1 MSLSLFIVNVEEG
14 NPSTHK
20 LLGMSMHLNKL
31 LTPAP
36 LLFVLIICTL
46 LVSCVDTRKAVYFSN
61 IKDSNIPAAAQD
73 LEPVIQLNDIVAIN
87 VSSLNPEASL
97 IFNTAKNT
105 GNVTGNGATSVSG
118 EANGYLVNP
127 DGTIQFPV
135 LGSLKVVGITKSQL
149 KEQITKSLLEK
160 KLLVDPIVDIRFVN
174 FRVTV
179 LGEVS
184 RPAVVNVPNEKISI
198 LEAIGM
204 AGDLTIYANRENVL
218 LIREVAGNKEI
229 KRLNLNSNEIFTS
242 PYYYLRS
249 NDIIYAEPN
258 KTKVRSTSQSWQIL
272 PIILGSL
279 SFLVI
284 VADRIFR

>member
-1 MSLSLFIVNVEEG
+1 MLKSGRRNFIYYAGLAIVLSSVV
-14 NPSTHK
+14 
-20 LLGMSMHLNKL
+20 
-31 LTPAP
+31 LT
-36 LLFVLIICTL
+36 
-46 LVSCVDTRKAVYFSN
+46 SCVDTRKAVYFNN
-61 IKDSNIPAAAQD
+61 ITDTNIPAATKD
-73 LEPVIQLNDIVAIN
+73 LEPVIQHNDIIAIH
-87 VSSLNPEASL
+87 VSSLNPEASV
-97 IFNTAKNT
+97 IFNTPKSTNNLTT
-105 GNVTGNGATSVSG
+105 GGSTVVSG

-135 LGSLKVVGITKSQL
+135 LGNLKAVGLTKSQL
-149 KEQITKSLLEK
+149 KEIIIKNLLDK

-179 LGEVS
+179 LGEVG

-218 LIREVAGNKEI
+218 LIRETNGNKEI

-242 PYYYLRS
+242 PYYYLKS
-249 NDIIYAEPN
+249 NDVVYAEPN

-272 PIILGSL
+272 PIVLGSL

-284 VADRIFR
+284 VADRLIK

>member
-1 MSLSLFIVNVEEG
+1 MYKLSSPFSFRPMFMLLLTCLFI
-14 NPSTHK
+14 S
-20 LLGMSMHLNKL
+20 
-31 LTPAP
+31 
-36 LLFVLIICTL
+36 
-46 LVSCVDTRKAVYFSN
+46 SCVDTRKAVYFNN
-61 IKDSNIPAAAQD
+61 IKDSSIPATKD
-73 LEPVIQLNDIVAIN
+73 FEPVIQQNDIIAIH

-97 IFNTAKNT
+97 IFNTPKSTNNLST
-105 GNVTGNGATSVSG
+105 GGSTVVSG

-135 LGSLKVVGITKSQL
+135 LGNLQVVGMTKSQL
-149 KEQITKSLLEK
+149 KDQIIKSLLDK

-179 LGEVS
+179 LGEVG

-218 LIREVAGNKEI
+218 LIREVNGNKEI
-229 KRLNLNSNEIFTS
+229 KRLNLNSNEIFSS
-242 PYYYLRS
+242 PYYYLKS
-249 NDIIYAEPN
+249 NDVVYAEPN
-258 KTKVRSTSQSWQIL
+258 KTKVRTTSQSWQIL
-272 PIILGSL
+272 PIVLGSL

-284 VADRIFR
+284 VVDRLWRN

>member
-1 MSLSLFIVNVEEG
+1 MPTTPKLKPLNFSIFVFFAFI
-14 NPSTHK
+14 
-20 LLGMSMHLNKL
+20 
-31 LTPAP
+31 
-36 LLFVLIICTL
+36 FVLP
-46 LVSCVDTRKAVYFSN
+46 SCVDTRKAVYFNN
-61 IKDSNIPAAAQD
+61 ITDSNIPAATKD
-73 LEPVIQLNDIVAIN
+73 LEPVIQQNDIIAIH

-97 IFNTAKNT
+97 IFNTPKSTN
-105 GNVTGNGATSVSG
+105 NVSGYGGTSVSG

-135 LGSLKVVGITKSQL
+135 LGNLKAVGLTKSQL
-149 KEQITKSLLEK
+149 RTQIIQSLLDK

-179 LGEVS
+179 LGEVG

-218 LIREVAGNKEI
+218 LIREVDGNKEI

-249 NDIIYAEPN
+249 NDIVYAEPN

-272 PIILGSL
+272 PIVLASL

-284 VADRIFR
+284 VADRLWN

>member
-1 MSLSLFIVNVEEG
+1 MHDAFINTVVMFKTVHQNLSVVTAI
-14 NPSTHK
+14 
-20 LLGMSMHLNKL
+20 LLAITCFS
-31 LTPAP
+31 
-36 LLFVLIICTL
+36 I
-46 LVSCVDTRKAVYFSN
+46 SCVDTRKAVYFNN
-61 IKDSNIPAAAQD
+61 IKDSNIPATTKD
-73 LEPVIQLNDIVAIN
+73 LEPIIQHNDIIAIH
-87 VSSLNPEASL
+87 VSSLNPEASI
-97 IFNTAKNT
+97 IFNTPKSTNNST
-105 GNVTGNGATSVSG
+105 SGGATSLSG

-135 LGSLKVVGITKSQL
+135 LGNLKAVGLTKSQL
-149 KEQITKSLLEK
+149 RENIIKSLLDK

-179 LGEVS
+179 LGEVG

-218 LIREVAGNKEI
+218 LIREVDGNKEI
-229 KRLNLNSNEIFTS
+229 KRLNLNSNEIFES
-242 PYYYLRS
+242 PYYYLKS
-249 NDIIYAEPN
+249 NDVVYAEPN

-272 PIILGSL
+272 PIVLASL

-284 VADRIFR
+284 VADRLFR

>member
-1 MSLSLFIVNVEEG
+1 MLKSVNVRLRKS
-14 NPSTHK
+14 PVV
-20 LLGMSMHLNKL
+20 LV
-31 LTPAP
+31 
-36 LLFVLIICTL
+36 LFSVVIFS
-46 LVSCVDTRKAVYFSN
+46 SCVDTRKAVYFNN
-61 IKDSNIPAAAQD
+61 ITDSKIAAATKD
-73 LEPVIQLNDIVAIN
+73 LEPIIQHNDIIAIH

-97 IFNTAKNT
+97 IFNTPKSTSNLST
-105 GNVTGNGATSVSG
+105 GGSIVVSG

-135 LGSLKVVGITKSQL
+135 LGNLKAVGLTKSQL
-149 KEQITKSLLEK
+149 KEVIIKNLLEK

-179 LGEVS
+179 LGEVG

-218 LIREVAGNKEI
+218 LIRETNGVKEI
-229 KRLNLNSNEIFTS
+229 KRLNLNTNEIFSS
-242 PYYYLRS
+242 PYYYLKS
-249 NDIIYAEPN
+249 NDVVYAEPN

-272 PIILGSL
+272 PIVIASL

-284 VADRIFR
+284 VADRLLQK

>member
-1 MSLSLFIVNVEEG
+1 MLNPDRRISFLSRFL
-14 NPSTHK
+14 
-20 LLGMSMHLNKL
+20 
-31 LTPAP
+31 
-36 LLFVLIICTL
+36 LIIITPL
-46 LVSCVDTRKAVYFSN
+46 TFSSCVDTRKAVYFNN
-61 IKDSNIPAAAQD
+61 ITDSKIPATTKEM
-73 LEPVIQLNDIVAIN
+73 EPIIQHNDIIAIQ

-97 IFNTAKNT
+97 IFNTPKTTN
-105 GNVTGNGATSVSG
+105 NVSGGGATSVSG

-135 LGSLKVVGITKSQL
+135 LGNIKAVGMTKSEL
-149 KEQITKSLLEK
+149 KALIIKSLLDK

-179 LGEVS
+179 LGEVGH
-184 RPAVVNVPNEKISI
+184 PAVVNVPNEKISI

-218 LIREVAGNKEI
+218 LIRETDGTKEI

-242 PYYYLRS
+242 PFYYLKS
-249 NDIIYAEPN
+249 NDIVYAEPN

-272 PIILGSL
+272 PLIISSISL
-279 SFLVI
+279 LVI
-284 VADRIFR
+284 VVDRLLQ

>member
-1 MSLSLFIVNVEEG
+1 MPVVKKSFAVAIVLTLLNFLFI
-14 NPSTHK
+14 
-20 LLGMSMHLNKL
+20 
-31 LTPAP
+31 
-36 LLFVLIICTL
+36 
-46 LVSCVDTRKAVYFSN
+46 SCVDTRKAVYFNN
-61 IKDSNIPAAAQD
+61 ITDTTIPSTIKD
-73 LEPVIQLNDIVAIN
+73 LEPVIQHNDIIAIH

-97 IFNTAKNT
+97 IFNTPKATN
-105 GNVTGNGATSVSG
+105 NVSSGGATSVSG

-127 DGTIQFPV
+127 DGTIQFPI
-135 LGSLKVVGITKSQL
+135 LGNLKAVGLTKSEL
-149 KEQITKSLLEK
+149 RAQIIKSLLDK
-160 KLLVDPIVDIRFVN
+160 KLLIDPIVDIRFVN

-179 LGEVS
+179 LGEVG

-204 AGDLTIYANRENVL
+204 AGDLTVYANRENVL
-218 LIREVAGNKEI
+218 LIREVEGTKEI

-272 PIILGSL
+272 PIILASL
-279 SFLVI
+279 SFLII
-284 VADRIFR
+284 VVDNLWQ

>member
-1 MSLSLFIVNVEEG
+1 MSTSSKPKSSIQYILFFFVFIF
-14 NPSTHK
+14 T
-20 LLGMSMHLNKL
+20 
-31 LTPAP
+31 LT
-36 LLFVLIICTL
+36 
-46 LVSCVDTRKAVYFSN
+46 SCINTRKAVYFNN
-61 IKDSNIPAAAQD
+61 IADSNIPATTKD
-73 LEPVIQLNDIVAIN
+73 MEPVIQHNDIIAIH

-97 IFNTAKNT
+97 IFNTPKSTN
-105 GNVTGNGATSVSG
+105 NVSGRGATSVSG

-135 LGSLKVVGITKSQL
+135 LGNLKAVGLTKSQL
-149 KEQITKSLLEK
+149 RTQIIQSLLDK

-179 LGEVS
+179 LGEVG

-218 LIREVAGNKEI
+218 LIREVDGNKEI

-249 NDIIYAEPN
+249 NDIVYAEPN
-258 KTKVRSTSQSWQIL
+258 KTKVRGTSQSWQIL
-272 PIILGSL
+272 PIVLASL

-284 VADRIFR
+284 VADRLLD

>member
-1 MSLSLFIVNVEEG
+1 MIYTMIRKSAVAVATVVILCNILF
-14 NPSTHK
+14 
-20 LLGMSMHLNKL
+20 
-31 LTPAP
+31 
-36 LLFVLIICTL
+36 
-46 LVSCVDTRKAVYFSN
+46 VSCVDTRKAVYFNN
-61 IKDSNIPAAAQD
+61 ITDSKIPATTKD
-73 LEPVIQLNDIVAIN
+73 LEPVIQHNDIIAIH

-97 IFNTAKNT
+97 IFNTPKETN
-105 GNVTGNGATSVSG
+105 NVSWGGATSVSG

-135 LGSLKVVGITKSQL
+135 LGNLKAVGLTKSEL
-149 KEQITKSLLEK
+149 KTQIINSLLDK

-179 LGEVS
+179 LGEVG

-218 LIREVAGNKEI
+218 LIREVDGNKEI

-249 NDIIYAEPN
+249 NDIVYAEPN
-258 KTKVRSTSQSWQIL
+258 KTKVRNTSQSWQLI

-279 SFLVI
+279 SFAIITLDI
-284 VADRIFR
+284 LTR

>member
-1 MSLSLFIVNVEEG
+1 MVNSGRRNFIYY
-14 NPSTHK
+14 T
-20 LLGMSMHLNKL
+20 
-31 LTPAP
+31 
-36 LLFVLIICTL
+36 VLIVVISSIAL
-46 LVSCVDTRKAVYFSN
+46 PACVDTRKAVYFNN
-61 IKDSNIPAAAQD
+61 ITDSNIPAATKD
-73 LEPVIQLNDIVAIN
+73 LEPVIQHNDIIAIH
-87 VSSLNPEASL
+87 VSSLNPEASV
-97 IFNTAKNT
+97 IFNTPKSTNNLTT
-105 GNVTGNGATSVSG
+105 GGSTVVSG

-135 LGSLKVVGITKSQL
+135 LGNLKAVGLTKSQL
-149 KEQITKSLLEK
+149 KEIIIKNLLDK

-179 LGEVS
+179 LGEVG

-218 LIREVAGNKEI
+218 LIRETNGNKEI

-242 PYYYLRS
+242 PYYYLKS
-249 NDIIYAEPN
+249 NDVVYAEPN

-272 PIILGSL
+272 PIVLGSL

-284 VADRIFR
+284 VADRLIK